1 MKQITEQSGWD
12 LLKSGEV
19 TIETPKSDEPI
30 TKKDTD
36 NNSDKKK
43 YNIDRD
49 NTRDNTNRDNNL
61 DIKSS
66 DKKIKN
72 PINKTGKLVRA
83 PRTKKDW
90 INPDLIRD
98 LQIATRNA
106 RIGNVEISFA
116 QSGHDKYVD
125 GKSVVSRH
133 MNGTGVDISVLN
145 GIGYPSNP
153 KLFTILGNIFVE
165 ELKKLGYRKGEGP
178 NKKAYVWQSTEH
190 FNHIH
195 VSNTSNSKNPKDV
208 VLQNLPTTDQLKYH
222 QVIKK
227 AIADMYNV
235 ITTTPD
241 AYFSS
246 YLDYLS
252 PNDTKDAANHLKNG
266 FNAAW
271 DINFKTVYD
280 KAHKQDQYNIL
291 RLRNVIKAVYNYIL
305 SGKQDTYVAKF
316 KFYNKLTLQWEDVVY
331 KFKWDYL

>member
-19 TIETPKSDEPI
+19 TVETPKPDEPI

-36 NNSDKKK
+36 NK
-43 YNIDRD
+43 NIDRSGTYKPTIDADDVTIKPKIVLD
-49 NTRDNTNRDNNL
+49 N
-61 DIKSS
+61 
-66 DKKIKN
+66 
-72 PINKTGKLVRA
+72 PVNKVGKLVRA
-83 PRTKKDW
+83 PRAKRDW
-90 INPDLIRD
+90 INPDLLRD

-106 RIGNVEISFA
+106 KIGNVEITYA
-116 QSGHDKYVD
+116 KSGHDTYVD
-125 GKSVVSRH
+125 GTTVVSRH

-145 GIGYPSNP
+145 GVGYPANP
-153 KLFTILGNIFVE
+153 KLFTILGNILVN
-165 ELKKLGYRKGEGP
+165 ELKKLGYRYGEGNNP
-178 NKKAYVWQSTEH
+178 KGYIWQSADH
-190 FNHIH
+190 YNHIH

-208 VLQNLPTTDQLKYH
+208 VLQNLPTEDQLKYH

-241 AYFSS
+241 AYFSN

-280 KAHKQDQYNIL
+280 KAHEQDQYNIL
-291 RLRNVIKAVYNYIL
+291 RLRNVIKAIYNYIL